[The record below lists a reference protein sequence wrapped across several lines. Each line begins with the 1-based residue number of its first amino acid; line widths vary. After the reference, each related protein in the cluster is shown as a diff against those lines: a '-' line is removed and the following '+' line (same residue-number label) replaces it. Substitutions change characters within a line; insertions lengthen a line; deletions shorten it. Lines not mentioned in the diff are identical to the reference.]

1 MKTYTFEQILN
12 ERIREYEELK
22 REAESLKD
30 FVEFNEEK
38 YKYSGATHSLSYS
51 NSVLMWYDRV
61 YKNALAEKLNNLK
74 YFIKYRIIGASS
86 NWYDLKTKRICFCE
100 HDPIKEQYKDEKN
113 QTILTIKNPDEF
125 KEKLDA
131 FFTGP
136 LVKEIKKSDGKVKTI
151 QSTDYNTML
160 IPSKHNYELYDKNVF
175 INFFDD
181 TRILIQNPVT
191 MDYILK
197 LIKETK
203 FKSDNFSDYFRERL
217 ERDTDKDFS
226 IELDPNCEYPMDS
239 NGKERTLILN
249 KLYNTSW
256 YNDGEIHKNVENKL
270 ILTKNKL

>member
-30 FVEFNEEK
+30 LVEFNEEK
-38 YKYSGATHSLSYS
+38 YKYSGAAHSLSYS
-51 NSVLMWYDRV
+51 NSVIMWYDRV
-61 YKNALAEKLNNLK
+61 YKNALAEKLDDLK
-74 YFIKYRIIGASS
+74 YFIKYRIIEASS
-86 NWYDLKTKRICFCE
+86 NWYDLKTKKIYFCE
-100 HDPIKEQYKDEKN
+100 HDPIKKQYKDEKD

-131 FFTGP
+131 FFTSP
-136 LVKEIKKSDGKVKTI
+136 LVKEIKKFDGKVKTI

-160 IPSKHNYELYDKNVF
+160 IPSKHSFQLYDKNVF
-175 INFFDD
+175 INFFDN
-181 TRILIQNPVT
+181 TGVLIQNPVT
-191 MDYILK
+191 MDYVLN

-239 NGKERTLILN
+239 NGKARTLILN

-270 ILTKNKL
+270 ILTGRKL